1 MQLTIQQLPG
11 GFPQSNHAQHSL
23 CSYGRQFHL
32 VHKRIFTV
40 VNLPVHVREAE
51 ILHTWVC
58 RNGFFLHIQFIVGD
72 FWLRDGGMDISNCF
86 FQLLGKVCALDG
98 LDRRFLLAILSAFR
112 GDLPQHHLRMLR
124 KILVDGISFR
134 RFTEIHPVS
143 PFHRCT
149 VTLLQKQDVSNHAR
163 VGIALKRI
171 VRQTN
176 CADQIGTVGK
186 VLTDRGI
193 LLIHRT
199 AGRYHRYHT
208 ARTHKVKTFRNKI
221 IVDEKIVAVIP
232 LVRYFVIAERYVAHN
247 TVKKAVRKLH
257 CFKAL
262 HRNLV
267 FLVQLLC
274 NAARNAVQLHTVHP
288 NLLHAVRH
296 QTHEIA
302 DTTGW
307 FQHVAFGQSH
317 IAQGFIHRL
326 DDRRRSVKR
335 IQGTGTG
342 FLILICREQGLQFG
356 ILFRPFR
363 VVFIER
369 LRNAAPA
376 HIPGK
381 YLLLFCGSLPLLCIQ
396 CLQHPNGFHI
406 GFILCFRPS
415 CAEIIVRNAEVHRFL
430 FGLCRL
436 FCFCSTVQ
444 RKIVLPPCMVD
455 LCRGHRLLG
464 QRFKGFLCCCTADGI
479 RSVLHICDQLHLF
492 WREVRI
498 QQFFQLAACFCHRI
512 DHIHLLR
519 GEILVGHTRIVQSRK
534 DCDFNRFF
542 HRYIC
547 LFVQMP
553 NVLQRF
559 RSENRIPGFFCK
571 GHVLQT
577 DRSISKVH
585 RIHTELS
592 IVQFDGGINRQ
603 IFLSAEVFRLGMGS
617 IFLLAGQI
625 DVLPLLPELH
635 CL

>member
-1 MQLTIQQLPG
+1 MQLTIQQFSG
-11 GFPQSNHAQHSL
+11 GFSQSDHAQHSL
-23 CSYGRQFHL
+23 CCHGRQFHL
-32 VHKRIFTV
+32 VHKGIFAV
-40 VNLPVHVREAE
+40 VNLSVHVREAE

-112 GDLPQHHLRMLR
+112 GDLPQHHLRMLC

-134 RFTEIHPVS
+134 RFTEIHPVC
-143 PFHRCT
+143 PLHRCT
-149 VTLLQKQDVSNHAR
+149 VTLLQEQNVSNHAS

-176 CADQIGTVGK
+176 RTYQIGTVSK

-193 LLIHRT
+193 LLVHRT
-199 AGRYHRYHT
+199 AGRYHRHHT
-208 ARTHKVKTFRNKI
+208 ARTHKVKALGDKI
-221 IVDEKIVAVIP
+221 IVDEEIVAVIP
-232 LVRYFVIAERYVAHN
+232 LIRYFVIAERYVAHN
-247 TVKKAVRKLH
+247 TVKKAVRELH
-257 CFKAL
+257 RFKAL
-262 HRNLV
+262 HCNLV

-288 NLLHAVRH
+288 NLFHAVRH
-296 QTHEIA
+296 QPHEIA
-302 DTTGW
+302 YTTGR
-307 FQHVAFGQSH
+307 FQHIAFGQSH
-317 IAQGFIHRL
+317 IAQGFIHCL
-326 DDRRRSVKR
+326 DDRRRSVKC
-335 IQGTGTG
+335 IQGTGAG

-363 VVFIER
+363 VVYIER

-376 HIPGK
+376 HIPGE
-381 YLLLFCGSLPLLCIQ
+381 YLLLLCGSLPLLCIQ
-396 CLQHPNGFHI
+396 CLQHPNGLHI

-415 CAEIIVRNAEVHRFL
+415 CAEVIVRNAEVNRFL

-498 QQFFQLAACFCHRI
+498 QKFFQLAACFCHRI

-553 NVLQRF
+553 NVLQLF

-625 DVLPLLPELH
+625 DTLPLLPELH